1 MPGYVTGG
9 AIPLDSD
16 AYTARRFEDDAF
28 HELAAGNWIALLAP
42 RQQGKTSALIRLRVR
57 LEEEGLRC
65 ALVDL
70 QAYGA
75 DGTYVAF
82 LAWLSEQIG
91 RELGESPEPPTR
103 GEEDLE
109 VWLDATLGE
118 IPNLV
123 IILDEASAV
132 PAAHQRR
139 FFSQLRALY
148 NRRARDSVD
157 AVSRRLQVAFAGTF
171 RPEELIDTPN
181 SPFNVSQDILADDL
195 SREDAQDLAER
206 LTGEHAREYADR
218 AYELVGGQPFL
229 LQTLL
234 AAADRGR
241 NAAERAERFEHA
253 VDTLRHG
260 RNNHVAFLF
269 QLVRRDEALAGIL
282 RRLLENP
289 DGIPYHSGDADHD
302 FAQVSGI
309 AIVRGGQL
317 QIRNELYRELATNV
331 FFAEGERG
339 DAAENHDVPPAG
351 VDVLLVTATLTESR
365 AIRDAF
371 LGDVERPAPRM
382 FGETNSYVDLG
393 VVNGLTVA
401 LVQTSSTGSSGAG
414 GATLTVSDA
423 IRELRPTAV
432 YLVGIAFGVDPERQ
446 AIGDVFVSERV
457 LAYELQ
463 RIGTGDEGEEE
474 IRMRGERIGASP
486 RLLSL
491 LRSAA
496 LESTQRTQFGLLL
509 SGEKLVDRIDFRK
522 DLQEREPDAI
532 GGEMEAT
539 GVSAAAERQR
549 TEWVVVKGCCDFADG
564 HKRENEDENQALAAR
579 SAAGFVLLALSL
591 HGRSI

>member
-1 MPGYVTGG
+1 VSGYVTGG

-16 AYTARRFEDDAF
+16 AYISRPFEEEAF
-28 HELAAGNWIALLAP
+28 RELAAGNWIVLLAP
-42 RQQGKTSALIRLRVR
+42 RQQGKTSALIRLRAR

-70 QAYGA
+70 QGYGGN
-75 DGTYVAF
+75 GTYVTF
-82 LAWLSEQIG
+82 LSWLCEQIG
-91 RELGESPEPPTR
+91 RELGQSPEPPTR

-109 VWLDATLGE
+109 VWLDATLRE

-132 PAAHQRR
+132 PPAHQRR

-148 NRRARDSVD
+148 NRRARDLID

-181 SPFNVSQDILADDL
+181 SPFNVSQEIIAEDL
-195 SREDAQDLAER
+195 SRDDAEELAAR
-206 LTGEHAREYADR
+206 LTGEDALEYANR

-234 AAADRGR
+234 AAADRGA
-241 NAAERAERFEHA
+241 NDAERASRFEYA
-253 VDTLRHG
+253 VESLRHG
-260 RNNHVAFLF
+260 RNSHVAFLF

-282 RRLLENP
+282 RRILESP
-289 DGIPYHSGDADHD
+289 EGIRYHSGDADHD
-302 FAQVSGI
+302 FAQVSGL
-309 AIVRGGQL
+309 ATVRGGRL
-317 QIRNELYRELATNV
+317 QIRNELYKELATNV
-331 FFAEGERG
+331 FLPAEPRG
-339 DAAENHDVPPAG
+339 TSENHDPPPAG
-351 VDVLLVTATLTESR
+351 VDVLLVTATLIESR
-365 AIRDAF
+365 AVRDAF

-382 FGETNSYVDLG
+382 FGQTNSYVDLG
-393 VVNGLTVA
+393 VVNGLAAA
-401 LVQTSSTGSSGAG
+401 LVQTSSMGSGGAG

-423 IRELRPTAV
+423 IRELGPRAV

-446 AIGDVFVSERV
+446 RIGDVFISERV
-457 LAYELQ
+457 LGYELQ
-463 RIGTGDEGEEE
+463 RIGTDEEGEEE
-474 IRMRGERIGASP
+474 IRMRGERITASP

-496 LESTQRTQFGLLL
+496 LEWSHRTQFGLLL
-509 SGEKLVDRIDFRK
+509 SGEKLVDRVDFRNE
-522 DLQEREPDAI
+522 LRHREPDAI

-539 GVSAAAERQR
+539 GVSAAAARQR
-549 TEWVVVKGCCDFADG
+549 TEWIVVKGCCDFADG
-564 HKRENEDENQALAAR
+564 RKRENEDQNQALAANQ
-579 SAAGFVLLALSL
+579 AVGFVHFALTL